1 MIKKL
6 IFKPSD
12 YVGYRDKDGY
22 LVLPK
27 EWDDKCD
34 FEIDYNYELMRL
46 NLELISDDNFK
57 MLLNKLRTE
66 FLDSGQIDLYPT
78 YLRWDDT
85 LKLAIELNASVEEKT
100 FLISD
105 FWNVFQL
112 RKSTVEINDEY
123 YTQESDYKNR
133 LRKIREYYLLKT
145 KHFSSQNITSE
156 IINNLNCLTQKALK

>member
-6 IFKPSD
+6 IFKSSD
-12 YVGYRDKDGY
+12 YIGYRDKDGY

-27 EWDDKCD
+27 EWNDECD

-105 FWNVFQL
+105 FWNIFQL
-112 RKSTVEINDEY
+112 RKSTAEINDEY

-133 LRKIREYYLLKT
+133 LRKIREYYLLKI
-145 KHFSSQNITSE
+145 KHFSPENITSQ
-156 IINNLNCLTQKALK
+156 ISDDLNCLTQKALK